1 MNRASRR
8 RQEKLSKGAAPAAR
22 SGGGRAVVR
31 DPRLAE
37 AVGQAMRLQQAGRA
51 AEAERLYGE
60 ILARQPDHPE
70 ANHFLGLL
78 KHQTGRTGEGLLL
91 IARSIAADPD
101 NADFHNNLGTV
112 LKDTERFGD
121 SVESFRKA
129 IALRPDFAV
138 AHNNLGVALKEL
150 GRYEEAYRSYR
161 EALRLQPAYVGAR
174 LNLANA
180 EKDEGRLDA
189 AAEDYRAALKLKPN
203 DAEICYQLGMTLTE
217 NGAKEPAAEAF
228 RRAIALKPRHAES
241 YLMLSTLKRQK
252 EPDAEMAAMELLYR
266 RADATESERMVVAFA
281 LAKALEDLGRYDEAL
296 DYLVSGNALRRKT
309 FDYQTAGARAH
320 FEEVKAIFTPA
331 LFERLQGVGDPDPTP
346 VFIVGMPRSGT
357 TLVEQIL
364 ASHPAVVGPGELSA
378 LQAVASAAL
387 PGENGSAFPADL
399 GGIDPDAFRDAGQTY
414 VEALRAYSADAVRIT
429 DKMPGN
435 FLLIGLIRLI
445 LPEATVIHCVRDA
458 PATCLS
464 IFKTFF
470 RSQGHRYGYD
480 LAELGDYY
488 ALYADLMEHW
498 HRVLPG
504 FVHDVRYEE
513 LVADQ
518 EAQSRRL
525 VSLAGLDWD
534 NRCLAF
540 HEAKRPVRTASAA
553 QVRQPIYR
561 NSLELWRR
569 YEKGLQPLLDRLP
582 AER

>member
-8 RQEKLSKGAAPAAR
+8 RQEKLSKATSPAGRGAPAAL
-22 SGGGRAVVR
+22 R

-37 AVGQAMRLQQAGRA
+37 AVGQAMRLQQQGRA

-60 ILARQPDHPE
+60 ILARQPEHPE

-78 KHQTGRTGEGLLL
+78 MHQSGRTEEGLAL
-91 IARSIAADPD
+91 IARSIGADPE

-112 LKDTERFGD
+112 LKDRERFGD
-121 SVESFRKA
+121 SIESFRRA
-129 IALRPDFAV
+129 IALRPSFAV

-180 EKDEGRLDA
+180 EKEEGRLDA
-189 AAEDYRAALKLKPN
+189 AAEDYRGALKLKPN
-203 DAEICYQLGMTLTE
+203 DAETCYQLGMTLTE
-217 NGAKEPAAEAF
+217 GGAKEPAMEAF

-252 EPDAEMAAMELLYR
+252 EPDAEMAAMERLFG
-266 RADATESERMVVAFA
+266 RADATESEKMVVAFA

-320 FEEVKAIFTPA
+320 FEEVKTTFTPS
-331 LFERLQGVGDPDPTP
+331 LFERLGNAGDPDPTP

-378 LQAVASAAL
+378 LQAVASAAF
-387 PGENGSAFPADL
+387 PGDNGSAFPADL
-399 GGIDPDAFRDAGQTY
+399 GALDPEAFREAGQTY

-445 LPEATVIHCVRDA
+445 LPKATVIHCVRDA

-525 VSLAGLDWD
+525 VALAGLDWD
-534 NRCLAF
+534 DRCLAF

-553 QVRQPIYR
+553 QVRQPIYAS
-561 NSLELWRR
+561 SLDLWRR
-569 YEKGLQPLLDRLP
+569 YEQGLKPLLDRLP
-582 AER
+582 AQD